1 MTEGG
6 PLQLQLLHAV
16 IHKLEKEANEPA
28 HIVEASACLGVEEEP
43 LRMLLGQVQ
52 SVYTKRESKS
62 YGKFDPELTAAS
74 AESHLTELRDAE
86 AADFLVLSK
95 RLMQVLKAKTDAQNF
110 ATGGHVLMF
119 HFAAGEARWFLVAIL
134 NSAAGTM
141 INDELKVVRAPHL
154 DVDGVRF
161 AGRVNFT
168 EWAAGGKRYISFLRG
183 KKNDVSQYFQ
193 RFLGC
198 STVEQ
203 DLNDTRNLVKVVK
216 QFALDKALPEADR
229 EALLAAVNHLALQRA
244 KDKLPLDL
252 AELANSAWPTDPDAL
267 REAFAQAQIPDGFV
281 PRQRGLDG
289 LVRFTA
295 KAPKWKLEFE
305 REVIQD
311 HTIEFDEDSGTLTIN
326 NLPADVIA
334 KLQQEFRAAE
344 QHFEIEAPANAQDA
358 LLA

>member
-110 ATGGHVLMF
+110 ATGGHVLMS
-119 HFAAGEARWFLVAIL
+119 HFAAGEVRWFLVAIL

-168 EWAAGGKRYISFLRG
+168 EWAARDKRYISFLRG

-216 QFALDKALPEADR
+216 QFALDKALPEA
-229 EALLAAVNHLALQRA
+229 E
-244 KDKLPLDL
+244 
-252 AELANSAWPTDPDAL
+252 

-326 NLPADVIA
+326 NLHTEVIA

-358 LLA
+358 LL